1 MGDQGLDAAQGVD
14 GSLLTTDSGVNTN
27 PRRYEKDYGFVSDVV
42 AVAVGP
48 VATPI
53 WAAGLPAVN
62 PAAGRTAGLVTTIY
76 SLVIEN
82 STGAAV
88 TAWLEVAGAPITPPI
103 HVANNDTV
111 VVGFPAGLNVG
122 DVDID
127 LNASAAGVEGQISGT
142 EG

>member
-1 MGDQGLDAAQGVD
+1 VAAEARPRVVIMGDQGLDAAQGVD

-88 TAWLEVAGAPITPPI
+88 TAWLRWLVPRSPLRSMWRTTTRCWSTSRLA
-103 HVANNDTV
+103 
-111 VVGFPAGLNVG
+111 
-122 DVDID
+122 
-127 LNASAAGVEGQISGT
+127 
-142 EG
+142 